1 MKTVVLAADLG
12 GTNLRLAAVDSD
24 GEILHLV
31 KRPVPRDVKPP
42 TLIDQIREMADECRG
57 RFEGESWD
65 RLFSGVAFTAPAPV
79 AKDFD
84 GVLTKLPNLPSLVGM
99 NLRSELEKIFNL
111 PVTVENDATAAGI
124 GEHWIGASQGL
135 ESAICVTLGTGIGGG
150 IIVNGE
156 PIRGK
161 DGIGGEIGHICVE
174 PEGHPCGCG
183 SHGCIEQYASATA
196 IVRLARDSGMAVQTA
211 KDVYDA
217 FKAGNGMADAVFR
230 SMGRYLG
237 ITLAGLTNALNPE
250 MLVICGGVTE
260 GWDAFAGHVES
271 EIRLR
276 AYSAAADRATLVK
289 GKLGDN
295 AGIIGAARSAF
306 IDLANDQIR

>member
-1 MKTVVLAADLG
+1 MKKVVLAADLG
-12 GTNLRLAAVDSD
+12 GTNLRIAAVDSD
-24 GEILHLV
+24 GAILHLV
-31 KRPVPRDVKPP
+31 KRPVPRDVAPSK
-42 TLIDQIREMADECRG
+42 LIEQIREMADECCG
-57 RFEGESWD
+57 RFEAGSEGKS
-65 RLFSGVAFTAPAPV
+65 FAGIAFTAPAPV

-99 NLRSELEKIFNL
+99 NLKSELRKLFDL

-124 GEHWIGASQGL
+124 GEHWIGASRGL
-135 ESAICVTLGTGIGGG
+135 DNVVCVTLGTGIGGG
-150 IIVNGE
+150 IIINGE
-156 PIRGK
+156 AIRGK

-196 IVRLARDSGMAVQTA
+196 IVRLARDSGMNVQTA

-217 FKAGNGMADAVFR
+217 HIAGNGMADAVFR

-237 ITLAGLTNALNPE
+237 ITLAGLANALNPE
-250 MLVICGGVTE
+250 MLVICGGVTQ
-260 GWDAFAGHVES
+260 GWDAFATHVES

-276 AYSAAADRATLVK
+276 AYPAAAARAKLVK
-289 GKLGDN
+289 GELGDN

-306 IDLANDQIR
+306 LTLAN